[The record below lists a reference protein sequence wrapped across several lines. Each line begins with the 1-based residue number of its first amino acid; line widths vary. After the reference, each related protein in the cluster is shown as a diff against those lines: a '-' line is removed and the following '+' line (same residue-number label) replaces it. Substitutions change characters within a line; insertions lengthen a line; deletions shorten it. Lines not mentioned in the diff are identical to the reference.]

1 MNKNPNNFN
10 LKELI
15 KKNPFILAPMDDVT
29 DIAFRELCEEYGSSY
44 TITELTS
51 VEAIIRDKVFNSRFE
66 KGNLK
71 INCVQLFG
79 SNPESFIKATKKLE
93 GIADI
98 IDVNFGCPS
107 PSVNANNSGAILLN
121 DPKNVGKIITALV
134 KNTSIPI
141 TAKIRLGYKKLSY
154 LEIAKEIE
162 KAGASLI
169 TIHGRTAEQKYSG
182 KANWDAIK
190 EIYDNLTIPVIGNGD
205 ICSEE
210 DIDKYLGTYCDGLMI
225 GRCAI
230 GNPLIFKQFNYYF
243 KNKKKLEIKNIK
255 KEKKILFLKYLEIL
269 KKTKQPKFDIKIQR
283 QAMWFMKGIDGAKEL
298 RKKIIQNKNI
308 NKIIQIIKE
317 F

>member
-1 MNKNPNNFN
+1 MNKKID

-29 DIAFRELCEEYGSSY
+29 DIAFRELCEEYGSCY

-51 VEAIIRDKVFNSRFE
+51 VEALIRDKVFKSRYE
-66 KGNLK
+66 KGNLNL
-71 INCVQLFG
+71 NCVQIFG
-79 SNPESFIKATKKLE
+79 SNPESFIKAAKKLE

-121 DPKNVGKIITALV
+121 DPKNVGKIIKTLV
-134 KNTSIPI
+134 ENTSIPI
-141 TAKIRLGYKKLSY
+141 TAKIRLGYKNTTY
-154 LEIAKEIE
+154 LEVAKEIE

-169 TIHGRTAEQKYSG
+169 AVHARTAEQKYSG

-190 EIYDNLTIPVIGNGD
+190 EIYENLTIPVIGNGD

-210 DIDKYLGTYCDGLMI
+210 DIDKYLGTHCDALMI

-230 GNPLIFKQFNYYF
+230 GNPTIFKRFNYYY
-243 KNKKKLEIKNIK
+243 KNKKKLEITNLKQEK
-255 KEKKILFLKYLEIL
+255 KEAFLKYIEKLQ
-269 KKTKQPKFDIKIQR
+269 KTNQPKLELKIQK
-283 QAMWFMKGIDGAKEL
+283 QAMWFLKGIGGAKEL
-298 RKKIIQNKNI
+298 RKKIMQTKDI
-308 NKIIQIIKE
+308 NKIIQVIKK